1 MIHLKEAVEDLDLCF
16 LVETSSSANEVNSNF
31 RSLAK
36 ENIQKIISVLHPQF
50 KRTLLDCLRKNN
62 ILSHISG
69 EEGGSKIWYA
79 KYLDS
84 LYPRPGSPRRRLG
97 SESPQSIAATPS
109 PAPAVGSLPFS
120 PTSSPDPAPSPAT
133 VPSSP
138 PESNPQHPASQDSN
152 QDSSASPDSN
162 PIVQENKKSNSNK
175 SVVIAVAVTASV
187 TFVVAALLFICFSK
201 VCRKGSGLRRNDER
215 PLLGISF
222 SEFSVGIYS
231 YIRVSYTF

>member
-1 MIHLKEAVEDLDLCF
+1 LIHLKEAVEDLDLCF

-36 ENIQKIISVLHPQF
+36 KNIQKIISVLHPQF

-62 ILSHISG
+62 ILSHI
-69 EEGGSKIWYA
+69 WYA

-84 LYPRPGSPRRRLG
+84 LYPRRCSPRRRLG
-97 SESPQSIAATPS
+97 SESLQSIAAAPS
-109 PAPAVGSLPFS
+109 PAPGVGSLPSS
-120 PTSSPDPAPSPAT
+120 PAPSPDPAPSPAT
-133 VPSSP
+133 VPSST
-138 PESNPQHPASQDSN
+138 PESNPQHTAVSPPVQPAAN
-152 QDSSASPDSN
+152 QDSSASADSN

-215 PLLGISF
+215 PLLGMSF

-231 YIRVSYTF
+231 YMRASYTF

>member
-16 LVETSSSANEVNSNF
+16 VGETSCSANEVNSNF

-36 ENIQKIISVLHPQF
+36 ENIQKIISVLHPQL

-69 EEGGSKIWYA
+69 VEGGSKIWYA

-84 LYPRPGSPRRRLG
+84 LYPRPSAPRRQLG
-97 SESPQSIAATPS
+97 VESLQSIAETPS
-109 PAPAVGSLPFS
+109 QAPTVASLNS
-120 PTSSPDPAPSPAT
+120 GPTSSPDPAPSPPAT

-138 PESNPQHPASQDSN
+138 PESNSQRPSVSPQKPLFNNAN
-152 QDSSASPDSN
+152 
-162 PIVQENKKSNSNK
+162 VQENKKSNNRK
-175 SVVIAVAVTASV
+175 SVIIAVSVTASV
-187 TFVVAALLFICFSK
+187 TFVVAALLFLCCSK
-201 VCRKGSGLRRNDER
+201 VCGKGSGLRRNDER
-215 PLLGISF
+215 PLLGMSL

-231 YIRVSYTF
+231 YMTCYCNL